1 MQVHKPAC
9 ISLGTRVVQHR
20 GKLGLSVSAALFFP
34 FRMGEA
40 DGQPFGLWTEA
51 AMWRFVAKEMVE
63 PILDEGV
70 IKTRPEFLVH
80 GMACP
85 PEGAAA
91 SCAVRARVDSV
102 QKTLVVH
109 GDRRWSGGR
118 PTAAE
123 PFERMPIDWTR
134 AYGGP
139 DFAGNPVGRGH
150 EPGPDGVQL
159 LPNLEYPQSPT
170 TRPDAEMPPASF
182 GRIDPMWPT
191 RAQHRGTYDETWLPE
206 HAPGFPPDLDW
217 QHFNLAP
224 PDQWFPQPLRGDEG
238 FVFENMHPQ
247 KPKVGG
253 RLPNLLCRGFI
264 KYGSGPLQGKLRHV
278 PLALSTLW
286 FFPHAERAV
295 MIFHGL
301 ANCTE
306 DDGADV
312 QTLMAAVE
320 RIGESRPEEHYIGV
334 LERRD
339 DPKLGA
345 LFALIES
352 DLTPTG
358 LDLHDPDM
366 AAVEADYKVE
376 GFMGEA
382 QFRGAEVKL
391 EMTRQDLIAK
401 GLDPDK
407 LGIKPLVRE
416 RPPSLPE
423 LPAMIE
429 RLVKEGLQ
437 SDGRAAIAAARDI
450 AEAKAKAEQ
459 HGIDLKKLKEKGPP
473 KFKAARELA
482 NLATQ
487 LVHHVDPRA
496 GARDLLNAAPKLAEA
511 EGAMRLNYRMSAH
524 LQEAA
529 DLLPPEQSTPRREQV
544 IALLREG
551 KSLALTEL
559 TGVDLSGIDFS
570 NADLTGAHLESAN
583 LQGARFAGA
592 KLNEAVLAHAQLQK
606 ADFRGA
612 KLQAANLGGAV
623 LTGTVFD
630 EADCTSA
637 TFSNCVVDEVSFVR
651 ANLFQAQW
659 LDCQFGRCDWR
670 GANATKAMLLKH
682 KLDGLLADGANLSEA
697 TFIECSLAGARFVKA
712 TLASANFVQCSLPG
726 VVFAGAQMPQ
736 AIFAQGCDLAGAD
749 FLQAR
754 LAGANL
760 RGAKLAK
767 CRLANADA
775 AGADFSEADLSE
787 ALVEGASLAGAML
800 IRANFQKARA
810 AQSNW
815 MNAIAQ
821 KADLR
826 DADLRGAN
834 LYGADFAQVQLS
846 PDTQLLGTLTDRL
859 KVHPRRRAPAGANG

>member
-34 FRMGEA
+34 FRDGSEA
-40 DGQPFGLWTEA
+40 APFGLWTEA
-51 AMWRFVAKEMVE
+51 AMWRFVSKEMPE

-70 IKTRPEFLVH
+70 IKTRPEFLIH

-85 PEGAAA
+85 PGGAAPA
-91 SCAVRARVDSV
+91 CAVRAQVGTL

-109 GDRRWSGGR
+109 GDRRWAGR
-118 PTAAE
+118 QPTQAV
-123 PFERMPIDWTR
+123 PFERMPLDWTR

-139 DFAGNPVGRGH
+139 DFAGNPLGRGH
-150 EPGPDGVQL
+150 EPDAEGVQY
-159 LPNLEYPQSPT
+159 LPNTEYPQSPT
-170 TRPDAEMPPASF
+170 TRPDAAMVPAAF

-191 RAQHRGTYDETWLPE
+191 RAQHRGTYDERWLPE

-224 PDQWFPQPLRGDEG
+224 PDQWFAQALVGDEP
-238 FVFENMHPQ
+238 FQFENLHPL
-247 KPKVGG
+247 KPKVDG
-253 RLPNLLCRGFI
+253 RLPSLICRGFI
-264 KYGSGPLQGKLRHV
+264 RYGSGPLEGKLRHL

-286 FFPHAERAV
+286 FFPHAERGV

-301 ANCTE
+301 ANCSE
-306 DDGADV
+306 DDAADV
-312 QTLMAAVE
+312 QILMAAVE
-320 RIGESRPEEHYIGV
+320 RIGEVRSDEHYASV
-334 LERRD
+334 LDRRE

-345 LFALIES
+345 LFALMES
-352 DLTPTG
+352 DLTPKG

-376 GFMGEA
+376 GVIGEA

-416 RPPSLPE
+416 KPPSLSE
-423 LPAMIE
+423 LPA
-429 RLVKEGLQ
+429 LVEKLTREGLQ
-437 SDGRAAIAAARDI
+437 ADTRAAIAAARDI
-450 AEAKAKAEQ
+450 AEAKGIAEQ
-459 HGIDLKKLKEKGPP
+459 HGVDIAKLKEKGPP
-473 KFKAARELA
+473 RFKAARELA
-482 NLATQ
+482 MLATQ
-487 LVHHVDPRA
+487 LVHHTDPQA
-496 GARDLLNAAPKLAEA
+496 GARQLINAAPKLAEA
-511 EGAMRLNYRMSAH
+511 EGAMRLNYRMGAH

-544 IALLREG
+544 IALLRER

-570 NADLTGAHLESAN
+570 GADLTGAHLESAN
-583 LQGARFAGA
+583 LQGSRFAGA
-592 KLNEAVLAHAQLQK
+592 KLTEAVLAHAQLQK

-612 KLQAANLGGAV
+612 QLQSANLGGAK
-623 LTGTVFD
+623 LTGAVFD

-637 TFSNCVVDEVSFVR
+637 NFSTCLLDEVRFVR
-651 ANLFQAQW
+651 ANLAQAQW

-670 GANATKAMLLKH
+670 GANAPKAILMKQ
-682 KLDGLLADGANLSEA
+682 KLDGLRADEANLSQA
-697 TFIECSLAGARFVKA
+697 NFLECSLAGARFVKA
-712 TLASANFVQCSLPG
+712 QLGSANFVECTLPG
-726 VVFAGAQMPQ
+726 AVFAGAQMSQ
-736 AIFAQGCDLAGAD
+736 AIFAKGCDLTGAD

-754 LAGANL
+754 IAGANF

-767 CRLANADA
+767 SRLANADA
-775 AGADFSEADLSE
+775 SGADFSEADLSE
-787 ALVEGASLAGAML
+787 AFLEGASLAGALL
-800 IRANFQKARA
+800 IRTNFQRTRA

-846 PDTQLLGTLTDRL
+846 PDTQLLGTLNDRL